1 MKTNNIENYGQK
13 TQKQNIKNKKYFK
26 PNASKDKEQCKKQ
39 TVKSEKEQRKKIFK
53 NKTERLRFC
62 N

>member
-39 TVKSEKEQRKKIFK
+39 TEKSAKEQRKITNE